1 MRQVQNKTEQ
11 QDNRDRQPYKREYNR
26 DNYRQLQDNRT
37 TERERGR
44 GRERERE
51 NHRKERTTETT
62 TDNKGQQDNRSQR
75 QNRITGDSILTKQDN
90 RRQYSKPGQQEI
102 VY

>member
-1 MRQVQNKTEQ
+1 VRQVQNKTEQ
-11 QDNRDRQPYKREYNR
+11 QDNRDRQPR
-26 DNYRQLQDNRT
+26 DIYRQLQHNRT
-37 TERERGR
+37 TEGER

-90 RRQYSKPGQQEI
+90 RRQYSKPGQQEP
-102 VY
+102 V